1 MEYYWNIIGMVSK
14 YNVNINV
21 NKLRN
26 EVHAREDRKIKTF
39 EKVLDMC
46 YQKILNTNK
55 TSDECQ
61 CTFIC
66 PQVIFG
72 LPLFNLMDCIKF
84 IMEKLVEKGF
94 NVHLA
99 FPNHIYISWKS
110 DQQNNQYDNYNSYM
124 QLGAPP
130 QQLKLGYNHSGNGS
144 NGSNCSNGS
153 SGRGSGS
160 NGGSSGS
167 GGSSGGSSGSGERK
181 LFMNKPNTE
190 KSKQYRPIEDYNN
203 TSNNIYDSDDID
215 LFRNKIDELFT

>member
-1 MEYYWNIIGMVSK
+1 MEVK
-14 YNVNINV
+14 HNVNI

-26 EVHAREDRKIKTF
+26 EVQAREDRKIKTF

-99 FPNHIYISWKS
+99 FPNHIYISWKTEE
-110 DQQNNQYDNYNSYM
+110 QKQNQYNNEYNYNTYM
-124 QLGAPP
+124 QLGAPK
-130 QQLKLGYNHSGNGS
+130 QQLKLGYNQTNGNGNS
-144 NGSNCSNGS
+144 TEKS
-153 SGRGSGS
+153 
-160 NGGSSGS
+160 
-167 GGSSGGSSGSGERK
+167 ERK
-181 LFMNKPNTE
+181 LFMNKTKE
-190 KSKQYRPIEDYNN
+190 KPKQYRPIEDYSNS
-203 TSNNIYDSDDID
+203 SNNIYDSDDIN

>member
-1 MEYYWNIIGMVSK
+1 MEVK
-14 YNVNINV
+14 HNVNI

-26 EVHAREDRKIKTF
+26 EVQAREDRKIKTF

-55 TSDECQ
+55 TSDECC

-72 LPLFNLMDCIKF
+72 LPLFNLLDCIKF

-99 FPNHIYISWKS
+99 LPNHIFISWKS
-110 DQQNNQYDNYNSYM
+110 NQQNNQNNDYNKYM
-124 QLGAPP
+124 QLGAPH
-130 QQLKLGYNHSGNGS
+130 QQLKIGYNKS
-144 NGSNCSNGS
+144 NETNNSTE
-153 SGRGSGS
+153 R
-160 NGGSSGS
+160 
-167 GGSSGGSSGSGERK
+167 GERK
-181 LFMNKPNTE
+181 LFMNKTKE
-190 KSKQYRPIEDYNN
+190 KLKQYRPIEDYNN
-203 TSNNIYDSDDID
+203 SSNNIYDSDDID

>member
-1 MEYYWNIIGMVSK
+1 MDSK

-21 NKLRN
+21 SKLRN
-26 EVHAREDRKIKTF
+26 EVQAREDRKYKTF
-39 EKVLDMC
+39 EIVLDLC
-46 YQKILNTNK
+46 YQKILTTNK

-99 FPNHIYISWKS
+99 LPNHIYISWKS
-110 DQQNNQYDNYNSYM
+110 ENNNNSNKYNSYM
-124 QLGAPP
+124 QIGAPQ
-130 QQLKLGYNHSGNGS
+130 QQLKLGYNGNGV
-144 NGSNCSNGS
+144 
-153 SGRGSGS
+153 RGS
-160 NGGSSGS
+160 GSSGS
-167 GGSSGGSSGSGERK
+167 GSGSRNTEKVERK
-181 LFMNKPNTE
+181 LFMNKSNNE
-190 KSKQYRPIEDYNN
+190 KSKQYKPIEDYNYS
-203 TSNNIYDSDDID
+203 SNNIYDSEDID

>member
-1 MEYYWNIIGMVSK
+1 MDSK

-21 NKLRN
+21 SKLRN
-26 EVHAREDRKIKTF
+26 EVQAREDRKYKTF
-39 EKVLDMC
+39 EKVLDLC
-46 YQKILNTNK
+46 YQKILTTNK

-84 IMEKLVEKGF
+84 IMEKLTEKGF

-110 DQQNNQYDNYNSYM
+110 ENNNNSNKYNSYM
-124 QLGAPP
+124 QLGAPQ
-130 QQLKLGYNHSGNGS
+130 QQLKLGYNGNG
-144 NGSNCSNGS
+144 
-153 SGRGSGS
+153 GRGSGS
-160 NGGSSGS
+160 GGSGSSRS
-167 GGSSGGSSGSGERK
+167 GGGNTEKVESK
-181 LFMNKPNTE
+181 LFMNKPNKE
-190 KSKQYRPIEDYNN
+190 KSKQYRPIEDYNYS
-203 TSNNIYDSDDID
+203 SNNIYDSEDID